1 MSSRGK
7 IRVTKSVHPSDKLVD
22 NRGMV
27 LKEVKFAD
35 SFIFSEVG
43 NESMIEY
50 DVTDQNWYLDISKM
64 IPSTPTS
71 DMFNILDLK
80 EGDTITYDPSTEKFI
95 NSQLL
100 SNDVTKIKS
109 DLQSLDYILKISNS
123 RIQTL
128 MDSNDT
134 ISNNVNRVNEKLD
147 IVKND
152 IESIPELK
160 TKVSSIDVEIKDIK
174 RTLDNLPDDDNTEI
188 ENQIRTLTTQISQ
201 LTELLST
208 QQKFISTVTSSGLPT
223 FKYTEIDKEVPYGV
237 LDGINSRFELK
248 SNPILGSE
256 YVYLNGIL
264 QMMDSNYTIKEN
276 SINFI
281 ETPSEGMS
289 IICSYR
295 ISTGDVITPNAKFYG
310 VGYKNNSS
318 LLYTIVDREAPIGLV
333 NGKNY
338 VFELLNQPIES
349 SESVFL
355 NGVLQ
360 ESGGEHANYN
370 IIGNIITFVE
380 PPLLG
385 MSIICTYKIL

>member
-188 ENQIRTLTTQISQ
+188 ENQIQTLTTQISQ

-237 LDGINSRFELK
+237 LDGINSRFELQL
-248 SNPILGSE
+248 NPILGSE